1 MAKERIGGRKIMTL
15 ILVFIGGTVFGFI
28 FCSILTAGK
37 FDDLATENEYLR
49 RKMSENN
56 DWGY

>member
-1 MAKERIGGRKIMTL
+1 MTL
-15 ILVFIGGTVFGFI
+15 ILVFIGGTVLGFI
-28 FCSILTAGK
+28 FCSILTASK